1 MVRRGTVIYRILF
14 IVSLLIAL
22 ALVALSF
29 SLDFTTSMAMLV
41 ISAFLFII
49 AFSYF
54 SLSVRENQG

>member
-54 SLSVRENQG
+54 SLSVQENKN

>member
-14 IVSLLIAL
+14 IVSLVIAL
-22 ALVALSF
+22 VLVGWSF
-29 SLDFTTSMAMLV
+29 SVDLTTSLAILT

-54 SLSVRENQG
+54 SLSVQENKN